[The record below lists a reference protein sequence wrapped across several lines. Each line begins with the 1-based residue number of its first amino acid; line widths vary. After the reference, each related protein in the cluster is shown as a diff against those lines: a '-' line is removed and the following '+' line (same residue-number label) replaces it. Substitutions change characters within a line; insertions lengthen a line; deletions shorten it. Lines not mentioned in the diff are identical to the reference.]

1 LYPENKELLASIPAK
16 FSIGVVSGY
25 GYIAAPTAILK
36 KNEKV
41 YLCGH
46 RVSAPYLSLFLLDSP
61 AQ

>member
-1 LYPENKELLASIPAK
+1 LASVPAN

-25 GYIAAPTAILK
+25 GYIAAPTKILK
-36 KNEKV
+36 KNETV

-46 RVSAPYLSLFLLDSP
+46 RVAVPNLRLFLLDSP